1 MFLPG
6 GPIYDLHASGAY
18 TGCRENPFPDNV
30 RKHKVIACGWKN
42 GTIQTPQELVNL
54 SGEPPTSTGSALLVL
69 GCPQVPVQTSIAL
82 YLINR
87 LKKSGFV
94 PVVAGNKAANTLLV
108 IADPDRHYLGEVMDL
123 DRAVAMIT
131 EKKRDFDR
139 CFVFI
144 HNDAGISYAATMG
157 AISRAKVFT
166 LVYGEH
172 YDDLVKQIDFPC
184 TIIAAKAVHNPLP
197 LKKALDEV
205 TPWAA

>member
-1 MFLPG
+1 M
-6 GPIYDLHASGAY
+6 AEKWNY
-18 TGCRENPFPDNV
+18 TQR
-30 RKHKVIACGWKN
+30 
-42 GTIQTPQELVNL
+42 QELINL
-54 SGEPPTSTGSALLVL
+54 SGEPPTSLGSALLVL

-94 PVVAGNKAANTLLV
+94 PVVAGNKSANTLLV

-123 DRAVAMIT
+123 DRVVTMIT

-157 AISRAKVFT
+157 AISKAKIYT

-172 YDDLVKQIDFPC
+172 YEDLVKNIDFPC

>member
-1 MFLPG
+1 VA
-6 GPIYDLHASGAY
+6 DEATA
-18 TGCRENPFPDNV
+18 
-30 RKHKVIACGWKN
+30 KA
-42 GTIQTPQELVNL
+42 
-54 SGEPPTSTGSALLVL
+54 PTALLVL

-87 LKKSGFV
+87 LKKAGIT

-108 IADPDRHYLGEVMDL
+108 VADTDRHYLGEVMDL
-123 DRAVAMIT
+123 DRAVAQIS

-144 HNDAGISYAATMG
+144 HNDAGVTYAATMG
-157 AISRAKVFT
+157 AISKAKLYA

-172 YDDLVKQIDFPC
+172 YEEQVKKIDFPC
-184 TIIAAKAVHNPLP
+184 VTIAAKAVHNPLP

-205 TPWAA
+205 APWAA

>member
-1 MFLPG
+1 MS
-6 GPIYDLHASGAY
+6 D
-18 TGCRENPFPDNV
+18 
-30 RKHKVIACGWKN
+30 
-42 GTIQTPQELVNL
+42 Q
-54 SGEPPTSTGSALLVL
+54 PPPSIKSALLVL

-82 YLINR
+82 YLINK
-87 LKKSGFV
+87 LKKSAIV

-108 IADPDRHYLGEVMDL
+108 VADPDRHYLGEVMDL
-123 DRAVAMIT
+123 DRAVAQIT
-131 EKKRDFDR
+131 EKKREFDR

-157 AISRAKVFT
+157 AISSAKIFT

-172 YDDLVKQIDFPC
+172 YESLVKQIDFPC

>member
-1 MFLPG
+1 M
-6 GPIYDLHASGAY
+6 
-18 TGCRENPFPDNV
+18 
-30 RKHKVIACGWKN
+30 
-42 GTIQTPQELVNL
+42 
-54 SGEPPTSTGSALLVL
+54 SGEPTTPRETGLLVL

-87 LKKSGFV
+87 LKKSGVV
-94 PVVAGNKAANTLLV
+94 PVVAGNKSANTLLV

-123 DRAVAMIT
+123 DRAVAQIS

-157 AISRAKVFT
+157 AISKAKLFI

-172 YDDLVKQIDFPC
+172 YDDLVKQVDFPC
-184 TIIAAKAVHNPLP
+184 TIIAAKAVHNPMP
-197 LKKALDEV
+197 LKKAIDEV
-205 TPWAA
+205 KPWAV

>member
-1 MFLPG
+1 M
-6 GPIYDLHASGAY
+6 
-18 TGCRENPFPDNV
+18 T
-30 RKHKVIACGWKN
+30 
-42 GTIQTPQELVNL
+42 
-54 SGEPPTSTGSALLVL
+54 GEPTISQRTALLVL

-87 LKKSGFV
+87 LKKAGV
-94 PVVAGNKAANTLLV
+94 TPVVAGNKAANTLLV
-108 IADPDRHYLGEVMDL
+108 VADTDRHYLGEVMDL
-123 DRAVAMIT
+123 DRCVALIAD
-131 EKKRDFDR
+131 KKRDFDL

-157 AISRAKVFT
+157 AISKAKIFT

-172 YDDLVKQIDFPC
+172 YDDLVKNIDFPC

-205 TPWAA
+205 TPWAV